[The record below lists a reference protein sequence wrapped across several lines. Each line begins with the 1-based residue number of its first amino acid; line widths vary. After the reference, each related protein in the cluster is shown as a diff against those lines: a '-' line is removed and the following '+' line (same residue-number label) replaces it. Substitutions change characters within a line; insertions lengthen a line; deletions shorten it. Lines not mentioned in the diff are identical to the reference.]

1 MKKAKKPRL
10 RKDGTVDQEAMK
22 LYLLKKIRKPTAP
35 GTKAFK
41 DKKKYNRK
49 KKHKSKED

>member
-1 MKKAKKPRL
+1 MKKRKKPKL
-10 RKDGTVDQEAMK
+10 NKNGTVDKKSLQ
-22 LYLLKKIRKPTAP
+22 LFLLQQIRKPTAP

-49 KKHKSKED
+49 KKHKESHD